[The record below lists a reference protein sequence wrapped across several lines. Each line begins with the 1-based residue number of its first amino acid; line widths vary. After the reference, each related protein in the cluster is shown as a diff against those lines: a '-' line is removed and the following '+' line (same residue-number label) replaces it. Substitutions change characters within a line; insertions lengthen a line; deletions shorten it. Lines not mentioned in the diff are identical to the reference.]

1 MAAPGTSTELA
12 PGGSALERWLLRPGV
27 QRSAAMALSAV
38 GLCGGLVQVAIL
50 LKLGHSGRRV
60 PIVGSELVSMIDLV
74 SAGMVVALVMVAG
87 AMGLVLA
94 IRGRR
99 NALPR
104 LLALSCAAI
113 SACFGMFGAVRM
125 IGTALIDP
133 RTDMHLV
140 PWIGLA
146 VALTVAAVL
155 LFGIFAVFQFLV
167 LYPKPVRLLG
177 TDFGADGLPLRGKVA
192 EWKWRWFTSPQFGA
206 LLAGTAVILMLG
218 STLDLTRSTINML
231 AGYYFLCWLP
241 FAVIAAKQPLL
252 DEEDRRSVRWVFL
265 GQAVWMVL
273 FLASL
278 LVVYAL
284 VVGEVLR
291 FANWNHST
299 VFAEGFFTFF
309 FAGFA
314 IVLLVTLAISI
325 FYHGTL
331 DPDLMIRR
339 TWVLAVVGLVFGA
352 IFVTL
357 ERLLADAIAAWLEV
371 SAANAL
377 TVVGAITA
385 GLVYP
390 VRTIVESRVKGV
402 IERWRSAQAIAD
414 GIRGEAAIVFADLSG
429 YTALTERNEREALI
443 MAAIFHRDAQE
454 LAGAHDGKLI
464 KTIGDAV
471 LLRFAAVDDAF
482 AATRELT
489 RLFAAHVA
497 AMSMTPLP
505 IHAAVH
511 FGEVVESSTGDVF
524 GSTVN
529 IAARLLGTAGPE
541 EIVASRAAVE
551 RAQGEAEARFVGGKK
566 LKNVEAPVDCF
577 LLGSA
582 AA

>member
-1 MAAPGTSTELA
+1 MAGVEATALVGSKD
-12 PGGSALERWLLRPGV
+12 SALERFLMVPRV
-27 QRSAAMALSAV
+27 QRVAAIALSAA
-38 GLCGGLVQVAIL
+38 GILGGLVQLAML
-50 LKLGHSGRRV
+50 LKLGRSRPDFR
-60 PIVGSELVSMIDLV
+60 IAGSDLV
-74 SAGMVVALVMVAG
+74 RVMDRIDAGMLIV
-87 AMGLVLA
+87 LVLVA
-94 IRGRR
+94 SLMGVVLALRGHRK
-99 NALPR
+99 ALPR
-104 LLALSCAAI
+104 LLALS
-113 SACFGMFGAVRM
+113 SASIGAVFGALGAARAV
-125 IGTALIDP
+125 GTALLDP
-133 RTDMHLV
+133 VADRQLV
-140 PWIGLA
+140 LLMVAA
-146 VALTVAAVL
+146 VVVTVAAVV
-155 LFGIFAVFQFLV
+155 LFGFFAVYYFLV

-177 TDFGADGLPLRGKVA
+177 TDFGADGAPLRARVA
-192 EWKWRWFTSPQFGA
+192 QWNWRWFVSPQFGA
-206 LLAGTAVILMLG
+206 LVAGSLFILLMCAALEI
-218 STLDLTRSTINML
+218 LRSSANVFV
-231 AGYYFLCWLP
+231 GEYFLCWLP

-265 GQAVWMVL
+265 GQAVWMVV

-278 LVVYAL
+278 FAAYAL
-284 VVGEVLR
+284 VVGGVLR

-299 VFAEGFFTFF
+299 VFAEAFFTFF

-352 IFVTL
+352 VFVAL
-357 ERLLADAIAAWLEV
+357 ERLLAEAIARWLEV

-390 VRTIVESRVKGV
+390 VRSILESRVKGL
-402 IERWRSAQAIAD
+402 IEHWRAAQSIAE
-414 GIRGEAAIVFADLSG
+414 GIRREAVIVFADLSG

-443 MAAIFHRDAQE
+443 MAAIFHRDAQALSE
-454 LAGAHDGKLI
+454 EHGGRLI

-471 LLRFAAVDDAF
+471 LLRFSAADEAF

-489 RLFAAHVA
+489 RQFAVHVG
-497 AMSMTPLP
+497 AMSMAPLP
-505 IHAAVH
+505 IHAGVH

-529 IAARLLGTAGPE
+529 VAARLLGTAGPH

-551 RAQGEAEARFVGGKK
+551 RAQGDAQARFVGGKK

-577 LLGSA
+577 LLGA
-582 AA
+582 AAA